1 MIRSHSARRAVT
13 VAAAAALAA
22 AVWCLVTAAAVT
34 HAQITVTA
42 TIPTVPAPSPTIPSP
57 TIPSPTIPSPT
68 LPSPTL
74 PNPTLPSPTLP
85 SPTFSPVIATP
96 PYVIVLP
103 GIANVTRSRAPGR
116 STTSAQAPPPTTGTG
131 APSATSI
138 VTTTILLPAPTITET
153 VPAPSPPGPGIPI
166 PTSFTIT
173 TIPVPVPLPAPSVS
187 AGRVVYRRQVT
198 TTTTTT
204 TTTTPAPSSTE
215 TIAAIAQAYLFV
227 PPDPS
232 NPDTANP
239 YSGPFNIFQ
248 LAQLRVDQEER
259 LVKPF
264 LLLQGRAVR
273 VPRGVT
279 LGAASSIKPTPTPT
293 AIPTIDAPRPT
304 PVPTNT
310 PLPPGVPAPP
320 QAQWNGTALSNGF
333 FQLNH
338 SFINVPYGFAP
349 AGRPPNANLNST
361 VLYWPFQVSGYAI
374 GLGNDN
380 KNASDVETGTPE
392 TAGSNYLVLR
402 DLSAL
407 QPPGAGG
414 PRRRDDAGNG
424 GRDGETET
432 SDEDGGDVGARQ
444 EAPGVRQYVVLSDI
458 DDVLKITNVSSP
470 WTGLVNTFANE
481 YLPVRGMPNLFATWV
496 QWANA
501 SDSRMGPAG
510 ADVSFHYITG
520 TPIPL
525 FPGLGQ
531 FLAGYYP
538 PGSVALRPTTYFD
551 PGSFVQLFKGVPNDP
566 FRVQAMADVLDTFP
580 NATALIVAD
589 TTLTSWQS
597 YLHVVSR
604 YQERVLCV
612 YLRNLTVVA
621 VPALT
626 TGLTRD
632 QAVADLQR
640 VLRDPSRAQGIL
652 ADFVEPTD
660 VLGFNYTAGRCK

>member
-1 MIRSHSARRAVT
+1 MIRSRSARRAVT
-13 VAAAAALAA
+13 VAATAALAA
-22 AVWCLVTAAAVT
+22 AVWCLIVAAAVT

-42 TIPTVPAPSPTIPSP
+42 TIPTVPV
-57 TIPSPTIPSPT
+57 PSPTIPSPT

-103 GIANVTRSRAPGR
+103 GIANVTRASGT
-116 STTSAQAPPPTTGTG
+116 STTSAQTPPPTTGTG
-131 APSATSI
+131 APPATST

-153 VPAPSPPGPGIPI
+153 FPAPAPPGPGVPI

-187 AGRVVYRRQVT
+187 TGRALRRRQA
-198 TTTTTT
+198 TT

-232 NPDTANP
+232 NPDTTNP

-259 LVKPF
+259 LTNRSYYFKGARFAFP
-264 LLLQGRAVR
+264 A
-273 VPRGVT
+273 GVT
-279 LGAASSIKPTPTPT
+279 LGAASSVKPTPTPT
-293 AIPTIDAPRPT
+293 GVPTIDAPRPT
-304 PVPTNT
+304 PVPTNL

-349 AGRPPNANLNST
+349 AGKPPNANLNST
-361 VLYWPFQVSGYAI
+361 VLYWPFQVSGYAV

-380 KNASDVETGTPE
+380 KNASDVDPGTAETS
-392 TAGSNYLVLR
+392 GSNYLVLR

-414 PRRRDDAGNG
+414 PPRRRADANG
-424 GRDGETET
+424 GDGDTET
-432 SDEDGGDVGARQ
+432 SDADDGGVGARQ

-538 PGSVALRPTTYFD
+538 PGSVSLRPTTYFD
-551 PGSFVQLFKGVPNDP
+551 PGSFMQLFKGVPNDP
-566 FRVQAMADVLDTFP
+566 FRVQAMADVMDTFP

-597 YLHVVSR
+597 YLRVVSR

-660 VLGFNYTAGRCK
+660 VLGFNYTAGQCK

>member
-1 MIRSHSARRAVT
+1 MIRPRSARRAVA
-13 VAAAAALAA
+13 VAATAALAA
-22 AVWCLVTAAAVT
+22 AVWCLATAAAVT

-42 TIPTVPAPSPTIPSP
+42 TIPTVPVPSPTIPS
-57 TIPSPTIPSPT
+57 
-68 LPSPTL
+68 
-74 PNPTLPSPTLP
+74 PTLPSPTLP

-103 GIANVTRSRAPGR
+103 GIANVTRSRAPGA
-116 STTSAQAPPPTTGTG
+116 TPTTGIT
-131 APSATSI
+131 APPATSP

-153 VPAPSPPGPGIPI
+153 VPVPAPPGPGVPIPI

-187 AGRVVYRRQVT
+187 AGRVVYRRQA
-198 TTTTTT
+198 T

-227 PPDPS
+227 PPDPNS
-232 NPDTANP
+232 PDTSNP

-259 LVKPF
+259 LANRSYYFKGARFSFP
-264 LLLQGRAVR
+264 A
-273 VPRGVT
+273 GVT
-279 LGAASSIKPTPTPT
+279 LGAASSIRPTPTPT

-349 AGRPPNANLNST
+349 AGQAPNANLNST

-380 KNASDVETGTPE
+380 KNASDVDPGTAQ

-407 QPPGAGG
+407 QPPGTGG
-414 PRRRDDAGNG
+414 PRRKGETG
-424 GRDGETET
+424 GDGGTET
-432 SDEDGGDVGARQ
+432 SDAEDGGVETRQ

-470 WTGLVNTFANE
+470 WTGLINTFANE

-538 PGSVALRPTTYFD
+538 PGSVSLRPTTYFD
-551 PGSFVQLFKGVPNDP
+551 PGSFVQLFKGGTNDP

-597 YLHVVSR
+597 YLRVVSR

-612 YLRNLTVVA
+612 YARNLTVAA
-621 VPALT
+621 VPSPAT
-626 TGLTRD
+626 SLTRD

-640 VLRDPSRAQGIL
+640 VLRDPARAQGML